1 MCRGEVQAL
10 QIADGLSDASA
21 EQGEESAA
29 DDCSTR
35 DRSAV
40 TGAVVRADGGSNA
53 KPNRSADKNVSG
65 VPMVPP
71 RSFVGSSGIWALG
84 WKWTPGYAAAKLW
97 QRWVGCVRIDVGGL
111 RVFNPRLCNRVD
123 VASLGFTFSSMIF
136 CRLSHRARGK
146 RESSEQ

>member
-1 MCRGEVQAL
+1 VQAL
-10 QIADGLSDASA
+10 QIADGLADASA

-29 DDCSTR
+29 DDYSTR

-40 TGAVVRADGGSNA
+40 TGAVVRADGSSNA
-53 KPNRSADKNVSG
+53 KPDRSADENVSG
-65 VPMVPP
+65 ISMIPP
-71 RSFVGSSGIWALG
+71 WSLVNSSRIWALG
-84 WKWTPGYAAAKLW
+84 WKRPSGSDAAKLCL
-97 QRWVGCVRIDVGGL
+97 RCVARVRIDVGGL